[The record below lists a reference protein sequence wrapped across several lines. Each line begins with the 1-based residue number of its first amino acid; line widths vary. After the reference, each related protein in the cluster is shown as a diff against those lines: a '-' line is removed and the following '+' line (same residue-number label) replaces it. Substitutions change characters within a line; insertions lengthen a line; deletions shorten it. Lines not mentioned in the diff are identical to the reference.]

1 MQDEEGE
8 FPIPRQPRSIPDS
21 SSIAEE
27 REDGEEKGKKE
38 EGVKEREDKEREG
51 EEEVDGEEGDD
62 DDWVIPDIPEG
73 EELCSY
79 TKTGIP
85 P

>member
-1 MQDEEGE
+1 MQDEDGE
-8 FPIPRQPRSIPDS
+8 FPIPRQARSVPD

-27 REDGEEKGKKE
+27 GKDGEEEGKKE
-38 EGVKEREDKEREG
+38 EGVKEREDEQREG

-62 DDWVIPDIPEG
+62 DDWVLPDIPEG
-73 EELCSY
+73 EELCNY